1 MASGSQ
7 IVFYIF
13 LVLLIIG
20 GLNWGLYAVDQKY
33 DLVELIG
40 DSLFGPYSLFAR
52 IVYALVAVAAV
63 VIAVMS
69 LTASNDIYK
78 A

>member
-7 IVFYIF
+7 IIFYIF

-33 DLVELIG
+33 DLVELVG
-40 DSLFGPYSLFAR
+40 NALFEPYSLFAR

-69 LTASNDIYK
+69 LTSKDIYK
-78 A
+78 P